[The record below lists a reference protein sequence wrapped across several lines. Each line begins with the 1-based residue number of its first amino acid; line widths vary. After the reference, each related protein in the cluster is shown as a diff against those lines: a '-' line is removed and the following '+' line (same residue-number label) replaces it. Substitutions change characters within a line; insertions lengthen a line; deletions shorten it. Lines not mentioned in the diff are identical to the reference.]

1 MSGSEQKQP
10 RVHSESMYYGIGWL
24 DFFDEKFL
32 SITEFSGA
40 LYHQNRDD
48 YAAYRA
54 GFMAAAE
61 SVGANKVPDKD

>member
-1 MSGSEQKQP
+1 MPGETSERP
-10 RVHSESMYYGIGWL
+10 RSHGESLYYGIGWL

-32 SITEFSGA
+32 NITDFSNA

-61 SVGANKVPDKD
+61 SVGANNVPDED

>member
-1 MSGSEQKQP
+1 MTGETHERP
-10 RVHSESMYYGIGWL
+10 RPHGESLYYGIGWL

-32 SITEFSGA
+32 NITEFSNA
-40 LYHQNRDD
+40 LYDQNRDD

-61 SVGANKVPDKD
+61 SVGANNVPDED